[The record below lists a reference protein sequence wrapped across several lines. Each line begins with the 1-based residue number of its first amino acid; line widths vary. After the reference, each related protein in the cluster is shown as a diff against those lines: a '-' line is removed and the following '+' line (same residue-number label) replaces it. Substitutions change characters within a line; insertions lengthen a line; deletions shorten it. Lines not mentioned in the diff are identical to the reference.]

1 MYYLY
6 TIWNVKYSRLPMGL
20 KCSPD
25 FTQSAM
31 ENVLHA
37 IEEFDV
43 YIDGVGI
50 FTNSWGD
57 HIKSLDAILQQL
69 RENGFTTNPLKCGW
83 AVKGTDWLGYWLKP
97 RVLKPQIK
105 ISTPSCTWIGL
116 VRQLILEFSLV
127 VSITTDICGQFAHI
141 F

>member
-1 MYYLY
+1 
-6 TIWNVKYSRLPMGL
+6 MGL

-83 AVKGTDWLGYWLKP
+83 AVKGTDWLGYWLTP
-97 RVLKPQIK
+97 IGLKPWIK
-105 ISTPSCTWIGL
+105 KINAILSIDSPRNPTELRMFIGC
-116 VRQLILEFSLV
+116 VNYYIYMWSSR
-127 VSITTDICGQFAHI
+127 AHI
-141 F
+141 LKPLTDKYGLKKK